1 MMESVNLKKV
11 SIICRSIIILA
22 VVIIAVFLVKP
33 PFVIFGQW
41 HKIYKTDST
50 ELDLKSSC
58 LTQYDIKK
66 LRHFKNIES
75 LYLEGNSLYSLDFLE
90 KMPHIKDLA
99 IGTGC
104 YNVNDPPVEVD
115 FSPLYKVNLKRFKGV
130 ALHLNGFDE
139 IPALVQ
145 MSELKEAEFGLMRLP
160 NEMMND
166 ISMLYQIH
174 TLSLSGS
181 NVEDYN
187 SLNSLT
193 QLKYLDLS
201 RTNIQDDDTDF
212 IKSLVELES
221 IDISETAISDFEFL
235 YSLEKLKE
243 VKASEG
249 QLGSDDLLEL
259 KNRGIDVII
268 Y

>member
-41 HKIYKTDST
+41 NKIYKTDST

-66 LRHFKNIES
+66 LRYFKNIES
-75 LYLEGNSLYSLDFLE
+75 LDLSGEYLYDIGFLE
-90 KMPHIKDLA
+90 KMPQIKNLA
-99 IGTGC
+99 IGCGL
-104 YNVNDPPVEVD
+104 YMGMPAPIEVD
-115 FSPLYKVNLKRFKGV
+115 FSPLYKVDLESFKGV
-130 ALHLNGFDE
+130 GLHLNGFDD
-139 IPALVQ
+139 ISALTQ
-145 MSELKEAEFGLMRLP
+145 MSNLQKVELCCMDLSSEMI
-160 NEMMND
+160 NEVGA
-166 ISMLYQIH
+166 LHQID
-174 TLSLSGS
+174 TLSLFCSD
-181 NVEDYN
+181 VEDY
-187 SLNSLT
+187 SPLSSLT
-193 QLKYLDLS
+193 QLKCLTLLGTD
-201 RTNIQDDDTDF
+201 IEDDDTDF

-249 QLGSDDLLEL
+249 QLGNVDLLEL